1 MPLTRLTKM
10 WFWHLDKQISGSGK
24 LCAFNVSFLPKSD
37 ATSIHFFLH
46 KRKMTLLGKTHPIA
60 DVQILKLRSVFLR
73 LFFKWGLLHKSYDL
87 NLMLS
92 TAPVSHSLFS
102 IRILAESKIF
112 DAVRFYCLYF
122 IPSSIARIFSYSES
136 NKVQLLLSS
145 QQSLPFTKSSESYHP
160 NINVFDP
167 GLFHD

>member
-1 MPLTRLTKM
+1 MFPFSQSQT
-10 WFWHLDKQISGSGK
+10 
-24 LCAFNVSFLPKSD
+24 LPQ
-37 ATSIHFFLH
+37 SIFCFH
-46 KRKMTLLGKTHPIA
+46 KHKMTLIGKTHQSKV
-60 DVQILKLRSVFLR
+60 VQILKLHSVFLR
-73 LFFKWGLLHKSYDL
+73 LFFNLDLVHKSYDL

-92 TAPVSHSLFS
+92 TAPVSHSLFP

-145 QQSLPFTKSSESYHP
+145 QQSLRSRNLQKAIIS
-160 NINVFDP
+160 V
-167 GLFHD
+167 

>member
-1 MPLTRLTKM
+1 MFPFCQNQT
-10 WFWHLDKQISGSGK
+10 
-24 LCAFNVSFLPKSD
+24 LPQ
-37 ATSIHFFLH
+37 SIFCFH
-46 KRKMTLLGKTHPIA
+46 KHKMTLIGKTDPSKG
-60 DVQILKLRSVFLR
+60 VQILKLRSLFLR
-73 LFFKWGLLHKSYDL
+73 LFFKLDLLHKSYDL
-87 NLMLS
+87 NLMLF

-160 NINVFDP
+160 NINVLEPD
-167 GLFHD
+167 LFHDWLKCQQ

>member
-1 MPLTRLTKM
+1 MFPFCQSQT
-10 WFWHLDKQISGSGK
+10 
-24 LCAFNVSFLPKSD
+24 LPQ
-37 ATSIHFFLH
+37 SIFCLH
-46 KRKMTLLGKTHPIA
+46 KHKMLDL
-60 DVQILKLRSVFLR
+60 V
-73 LFFKWGLLHKSYDL
+73 HKSYDS

-92 TAPVSHSLFS
+92 TAPVSHSLFP

-145 QQSLPFTKSSESYHP
+145 QQSLPFTKSSGSYHP
-160 NINVFDP
+160 IINVFEP
-167 GLFHD
+167 KLFHDQLKCQLQLDSVWSCQCSDPPFCFPNLKSTLR